1 MTDSLLPMTRPLR
14 WLETQS
20 GPKCYNCVT
29 AMQSIIS
36 TDFLFP
42 SSGNQYVENETT
54 VKLRSRVLLARV
66 HFWCLFMFQLFFC
79 KTLGLKSYE
88 EISHLKSVS
97 HKHTG
102 LKKIKES

>member
-1 MTDSLLPMTRPLR
+1 MSTRWIYQLNMAIINSVTTFPMTDSFLPMTRPLR

-42 SSGNQYVENETT
+42 S
-54 VKLRSRVLLARV
+54 
-66 HFWCLFMFQLFFC
+66 
-79 KTLGLKSYE
+79 
-88 EISHLKSVS
+88 
-97 HKHTG
+97 
-102 LKKIKES
+102 